1 MVMTRW
7 PYSTTVSRVRLFL
20 VKELP
25 EMIPFMSAAGPRIA
39 RRDIAIAALFSI
51 VGVAGIGWLQEGPHG
66 ESLPG
71 KPVMGSLILLAVIP
85 VLWRRRAPLLAA
97 TGTLVGTG
105 VHVLI
110 YGTIGRC
117 GLLLPLL
124 FVEAFAVAA
133 WLERD
138 QALVGLAIVLGAAV
152 VCLSAD
158 QAAGWDGLTIA
169 VPVSLAVWFIGR
181 VVRSRTAM
189 VTRLAERNAELG
201 EQRETNARLEV
212 ESDRSRLSSE
222 LDELL
227 RTRLSELTQLAEA
240 GVREDDDAAPALAR
254 IEAESRAT
262 LEQMRSVVGLLRD
275 GDEAEMEPQPTLAHL
290 KALLLNAKGAG
301 ARLTVIGEPRL
312 LPAGLELSAFRVVE
326 HLLNATADATDV
338 QVEVDFGAD
347 TLAVTVS
354 GPALGSRRRTEAAL
368 DRARERLA
376 LHHGRLESEVIG
388 GRTRARAALPVLVSA

>member
-1 MVMTRW
+1 
-7 PYSTTVSRVRLFL
+7 
-20 VKELP
+20 
-25 EMIPFMSAAGPRIA
+25 MIPFMSTAGPRIA
-39 RRDIAIAALFSI
+39 RRDVVITALFAI
-51 VGVAGIGWLQEGPHG
+51 VGVAGIGWLQEGRHG
-66 ESLPG
+66 ASLPG
-71 KPVMGSLILLAVIP
+71 KPVMGLLILLAVMP
-85 VLWRRRAPLLAA
+85 VLWRRQAPLLAA
-97 TGTLVGTG
+97 TGTLAGTA

-133 WLERD
+133 WLELD
-138 QALVGLAIVLGAAV
+138 QALIGLAIVLGSAV

-158 QAAGWDGLTIA
+158 QAAGWSGLTIA

-181 VVRSRTAM
+181 VVRSRTAIAN
-189 VTRLAERNAELG
+189 RLAERNEELR

-240 GVREDDDAAPALAR
+240 GAQGDDDAGPALAR

-262 LEQMRSVVGLLRD
+262 LEQMRSVVGVLRD
-275 GDEAEMEPQPTLAHL
+275 ADPCGTEPQPTLAHL
-290 KALLLNAKGAG
+290 DALLLNVKGEDAHL
-301 ARLTVIGEPRL
+301 RITGEPRL

-326 HLLNATADATDV
+326 HLLSATGDATDV
-338 QVEVDFGAD
+338 QVGVDFEAD
-347 TLAVTVS
+347 AIVVTVS
-354 GPALGSRRRTEAAL
+354 APVIGSRRRAEAAL
-368 DRARERLA
+368 ARARERLA
-376 LHHGRLESEVIG
+376 LHHGELEFEIVG
-388 GRTRARAALPVLVSA
+388 HRTRARAALPVLMRA